1 MLLRSI
7 ELNHPMHTQAAEA
20 LNVLLE
26 GDGLAYITT
35 QNLIEFWNVATRP
48 LKQNGLGMT
57 VAQTDDELGKLQTL
71 FNVLLDSPELYFA
84 WRTLV
89 TEYAVMGVQVHDTRL
104 VAAMLVHGVTHILTF
119 NTSDFNR
126 FNELIT
132 VVHPSDIF
140 A

>member
-1 MLLRSI
+1 
-7 ELNHPMHTQAAEA
+7 MHTQAAETI
-20 LNVLLE
+20 NVLLE
-26 GDGLAYITT
+26 GEDLVYITT

-48 LKQNGLGMT
+48 LKRNGLGMT

-104 VAAMLVHGVTHILTF
+104 VAAMLIHGVTHILTF
-119 NTSDFNR
+119 NTSDFKR
-126 FNELIT
+126 FGELIT

-140 A
+140 P

>member
-1 MLLRSI
+1 
-7 ELNHPMHTQAAEA
+7 MHTQATEA

-26 GDGLAYITT
+26 REDLLYITT

-48 LKQNGLGMT
+48 LKRNGLGMT
-57 VAQTDDELGKLQTL
+57 VAQADDELGKLENL
-71 FNVLLDSPELYFA
+71 FNVLLDLPELYFV

-89 TEYAVMGVQVHDTRL
+89 TEYAVTGVQVHDTRL

-119 NTSDFNR
+119 NTSDFKR
-126 FNELIT
+126 FSELIT